1 MAEQQKIKVRFN
13 FNESYAQQVIS
24 ADILISSDSDIL
36 KQEKDY
42 QRLIGEKLK
51 SASDLH
57 MLELK
62 SLSIG

>member
-1 MAEQQKIKVRFN
+1 MAELQKIKLRLN
-13 FNESYAQQVIS
+13 FDEIYTQQAIS
-24 ADILISSDSDIL
+24 ANILISTDSDIL

-51 SASDLH
+51 SAADWH
-57 MLELK
+57 MRELK